1 MSEDLEKLKKALHPE
16 KQMNIIE
23 QCRIVAEALGP
34 KGKFEEDKYSLAEY
48 LGIGQ
53 SKVYK
58 MQRVHVAM
66 LPEVKAWFMKSEYQA
81 NTAYEVAS
89 LDPRAQLV
97 FLREGGWLG
106 SANDSLEPTKI
117 REER

>member
-23 QCRIVAEALGP
+23 QCRIVAEALGS
-34 KGKFEEDKYSLAEY
+34 KGKFEEDKYSLAKY

-58 MQRVHVAM
+58 MQRVWLDM

-81 NTAYEVAS
+81 NTAYEVAV
-89 LDPRAQLV
+89 LDYMGQRS
-97 FLREGGWLG
+97 FLENAGKLR
-106 SANDSLEPTKI
+106 DSLEPTKI
-117 REER
+117 GEMYE